1 MSQSTPA
8 SGPRSPLLL
17 SARDSAAALSV
28 CEKTLWNV
36 TQPRGDLPA
45 VRIGR
50 RVLYAVSDLAAWID
64 GHRVAEEAD
73 Q

>member
-1 MSQSTPA
+1 MTQFTAPSCLDS
-8 SGPRSPLLL
+8 RLLL
-17 SARDSAAALSV
+17 SARETAKALSI

-36 TQPRGDLPA
+36 TQPRGDLPC

-50 RVLYAVSDLAAWID
+50 RVLYDPRVLALYLKKK
-64 GHRVAEEAD
+64 GGEP